1 MLNNRTFLFCGLLA
15 AMLAGCKSQEDFVN
29 ERAEFAISYF
39 DKIDKMVPD
48 AGRVYTLPECIAAAL
63 ESNLDLKV
71 NQINEQVA
79 KERKTAEALGMLP
92 DLYISNGTT
101 YRDNQPGSTSI
112 NVRTDEQSLAASRS
126 SEKFENSLRLEMA
139 LSLLDFGLAYV
150 NFAQAQ
156 DRELLAQY
164 QTRRAAQNLAL
175 EVAQTYYKVAVAQ
188 QAIEDT
194 EALLERC
201 RNVQAELEKLGLD
214 KKISPFRMFD
224 ESQRFIQLEKRL
236 VAYQRSYENSC
247 TELRAL
253 MGYKPT
259 AVIRVDAGNLDNINP
274 VQLPAIA
281 ELEKLALYQ
290 RPELYQL
297 DINANITVN
306 EGRKALLM
314 MLPNVRMFVD
324 FNNSSN
330 PLLYNQ
336 SWWEIGVRAAYNL
349 LKLPQQ
355 MKRYQAIGQEEEMLK
370 AQLLALSVGVLS
382 QVRIAVTNVG
392 EAENRYRI
400 NKRVY
405 DSYSRYREAAI
416 QAHTLTGSLSQ
427 LELDRVELETAE
439 AKIDCLIELGNYYVS
454 YYRLLN
460 MVGMSE
466 LSNETLQQMN
476 DRLQEAM
483 RRMEDKTAGE
493 ALASPAPAL
502 AAVIPTEP
510 DVEEPAP
517 KTESADRSIVCGKVM
532 RLKEPLDNC
541 RYVLASSFAEKLRVL
556 CVLRGEEAAF
566 ADALGEQLL
575 VEGELAEDP
584 KFKVPV
590 MTAMQWK
597 ALPADNVVRRQ
608 EYRPDPNRQEAIAGK
623 LIRLRDNRL
632 NLKYALAEEQPEGR
646 RIVGYL
652 ANTAD
657 DCGDYLGKE
666 VEIRG
671 AARLIEDWGV
681 PIVGMEAMKVRN

>member
-29 ERAEFAISYF
+29 ERAECAISYF

-139 LSLLDFGLAYV
+139 LSLLEFGLAYV

-297 DINANITVN
+297 DINTNITVN

-493 ALASPAPAL
+493 ASASPAPAL
-502 AAVIPTEP
+502 AAAIPTEP
-510 DVEEPAP
+510 DAEEPAP
-517 KTESADRSIVCGKVM
+517 KTESAATPKCTQNAPQKSARQSPTTCSGK
-532 RLKEPLDNC
+532 
-541 RYVLASSFAEKLRVL
+541 
-556 CVLRGEEAAF
+556 
-566 ADALGEQLL
+566 
-575 VEGELAEDP
+575 
-584 KFKVPV
+584 
-590 MTAMQWK
+590 TA
-597 ALPADNVVRRQ
+597 
-608 EYRPDPNRQEAIAGK
+608 
-623 LIRLRDNRL
+623 
-632 NLKYALAEEQPEGR
+632 
-646 RIVGYL
+646 
-652 ANTAD
+652 
-657 DCGDYLGKE
+657 
-666 VEIRG
+666 
-671 AARLIEDWGV
+671 
-681 PIVGMEAMKVRN
+681 